1 MFANVYVRN
10 KSVGRNARILQGAV
24 SYNMCKVMIN
34 WEDWDDGFIQT
45 WVLLHAWVL
54 CPFMFFVINAV
65 CIILLN
71 VSFMSWLLMDCLDVN
86 LTVLMYCLG
95 VNVIVV
101 ILVMWM

>member
-1 MFANVYVRN
+1 
-10 KSVGRNARILQGAV
+10 
-24 SYNMCKVMIN
+24 
-34 WEDWDDGFIQT
+34 
-45 WVLLHAWVL
+45 
-54 CPFMFFVINAV
+54 MFFVINAV

-101 ILVMWM
+101 ILVM